1 MRFFTFYVYLCK
13 RTPQYTTLANYN
25 QTHFDMKRFLR
36 STLALV
42 VGLALAGCAKE
53 YDDSAINKKVDDLA
67 AQVKAYAEQVA
78 TYQSQVTALKTVVEA
93 VQAGDYVTKVE
104 QIEGGVTIT
113 FAKKGVVTIYNGAKG
128 DPGDPGSPGTP
139 GDPGAPGASPELSVK
154 DFDGVMYWTVNGEK
168 TVPVYQAT
176 PQFRVKDGKWE
187 YSVDEGKTWVEAG
200 PAAGGD
206 SIFSKVEDGE
216 EAVVFTLADGS
227 TITIPKEQAFELV
240 IGKDFVVE
248 SAETVSI
255 PYTVKNATKN
265 TVVDAFPGGAYKA
278 VVKEAEDKASGTVE
292 VTAPE
297 KEKVEDGQV
306 LVWADN
312 GAGKTSI
319 KKLAFEGAVFSVTPV
334 DEVAAEGADIE
345 VKVVSNLEFKV
356 EPAVDWITYVETR
369 AVKESTVVLKVAANT
384 GAVRTGDVKILRAD
398 NDKLLQTISIAQ
410 KAAEV
415 PPAGVVKVERV
426 WGKFPTEWPTFSTN
440 LDRTATMDEDYIYVA
455 KSAGDTKGVWAIP
468 LDGDLSK
475 AKEVCMT
482 GVESEGTFYT
492 SCVRTIYDPAKGKHI
507 LLLSNMA
514 MEGGVHLYLYAY
526 ENGIDAAPTKILSD
540 YALPTWAERR
550 FGDFFTVVG
559 DWSKGYVWFR
569 TNTSG
574 ASTTARFTIV
584 NGKLSSQTPDGF
596 SYGYGAS
603 QGKGS
608 FYQYD
613 MSAKQGL
620 LVTDSIGMFYDLNSA
635 EGQEWNAPATTENMR
650 RLFGVTPFEF
660 KGKKFIAFTKMKND
674 NAARSWIKVI
684 EDKGS
689 AADFKASLEEDKIVY
704 QAALQINEEG
714 ESVNVMTGATYS
726 NQTSANCAVV
736 VKEDAVYIMGHH
748 HNVGLSLF
756 KLTIE

>member
-1 MRFFTFYVYLCK
+1 M
-13 RTPQYTTLANYN
+13 
-25 QTHFDMKRFLR
+25 
-36 STLALV
+36 LALA

-53 YDDSAINKKVDDLA
+53 YDDSAINKKVDDLT

-78 TYQSQVTALKTVVEA
+78 TYQSQVTALKTVVDA

-128 DPGDPGSPGTP
+128 DPGDPGAPGTP
-139 GDPGAPGASPELSVK
+139 GDPGTPGAPGTSPELSVK
-154 DFDGVMYWTVNGEK
+154 DFDGVLYWTVNGEK

-240 IGKDFVVE
+240 IGKEAVVG
-248 SAETVSI
+248 SGETVSI

-312 GAGKTSI
+312 GAGKASI
-319 KKLAFEGAVFSVTPV
+319 KKLTIEGTVFTVTPV

-369 AVKESTVVLKVAANT
+369 AVKESTIVLKVAANT
-384 GAVRTGDVKILRAD
+384 GDVRTGDVKILRAD

-426 WGKFPTEWPTFSTN
+426 WGKYPTEWPDFSGN
-440 LDRTATMDEDYIYVA
+440 FDRTATMDEDYIYVA
-455 KSAGDTKGVWAIP
+455 QTATGGKKGIWAIP

-482 GVESEGTFYT
+482 GVEDEGTFYT
-492 SCVRTIYDPAKGKHI
+492 SCVRTIPNPATGKHI
-507 LLLSNMA
+507 LLLSNMS
-514 MEGGVHLYLYAY
+514 MTGGEHLYLYAY
-526 ENGIDAAPTKILSD
+526 ENGIDAAPTKLLSG
-540 YALPTWAERR
+540 YTLPTWAERR

-559 DWSKGYVWFR
+559 DWSKSYVWFR

-584 NGKLSSQTPDGF
+584 DGKLTSQTPDGF

-613 MSAKQGL
+613 MSAKYGL
-620 LVTDSIGMFYDLNSA
+620 LVTADIGMFYDLNSA
-635 EGQEWNAPATTENMR
+635 EGQAWNAPATTENMCKM
-650 RLFGVTPFEF
+650 FGVTPFEF
-660 KGKKFIAFTKMKND
+660 KGKKFIAFTKMKN
-674 NAARSWIKVI
+674 AARAWIKVI

-689 AADFKASLEEDKIVY
+689 AADFKASLEEDKVVY
-704 QAALQINEEG
+704 QAAIQISEEG
-714 ESVNVMTGATYS
+714 ASENVMPNPTWTD
-726 NQTSANCAVV
+726 QTSASCAVV
-736 VKEDAVYIMGHH
+736 VKEDGAYILGHL
-748 HNVGLSLF
+748 HNVGISLF

>member
-1 MRFFTFYVYLCK
+1 
-13 RTPQYTTLANYN
+13 
-25 QTHFDMKRFLR
+25 MKKFLR
-36 STLALV
+36 CFLALSV
-42 VGLALAGCAKE
+42 ALLAAGCAKE
-53 YDDSAINKKVDDLA
+53 YDDTAINKKVDDLA
-67 AQVKAYAEQVA
+67 AQVKQYAEQVA
-78 TYQSQVTALKTVVEA
+78 TYQSQVTALKTVVDA

-128 DPGDPGSPGTP
+128 DPGDPGTPGTP
-139 GDPGAPGASPELSVK
+139 GDPGAPGASPELTVK
-154 DFDGVMYWTVNGEK
+154 DFDGVLYWTVNGVK

-176 PQFRVKDGKWE
+176 PQFRIKDGKWE
-187 YSVDEGKTWVEAG
+187 YSTDEGKTWVEAG

-216 EAVVFTLADGS
+216 EAVTFTLADGS
-227 TITIPKEQAFELV
+227 TISIPKEQAFELIINKEV
-240 IGKDFVVE
+240 VVE
-248 SAETVSI
+248 AGEVASI
-255 PYTVKNATKN
+255 PYTVKNATQN
-265 TVVDAFPGGAYKA
+265 TVVDAFAGGAYKA
-278 VVKEAEDKASGTVE
+278 VVKETDKASGTVE
-292 VTAPE
+292 VTVPA
-297 KEKVEDGQV
+297 VAEDGQV

-312 GAGKTSI
+312 GAGKASI
-319 KKLAFEGAVFSVTPV
+319 KKLSFEGAVFTVTPV
-334 DEVAAEGADIE
+334 DEVAAEGADVE
-345 VKVVSNLEFKV
+345 VKVVSNLAFKV

-369 AVKESTVVLKVAANT
+369 TVKESTVVLKVAANT
-384 GAVRTGDVKILRAD
+384 GDVRTGDVKILRAD

-526 ENGIDAAPTKILSD
+526 ENGIDAAPTKLLSD

-613 MSAKQGL
+613 MSAKYGL
-620 LVTDSIGMFYDLNSA
+620 LVTADIGMFYDLNSS
-635 EGQEWNAPATTENMR
+635 EGQAWNAPATTENMCKM
-650 RLFGVTPFEF
+650 FGVTPFEF
-660 KGKKFIAFTKMKND
+660 KGKKFIAYTKMKN
-674 NAARSWIKVI
+674 AARAWIKVI

-689 AADFKASLEEDKIVY
+689 AAEFKASLEEDKVVY
-704 QAALQINEEG
+704 QAAIQIAEEG
-714 ESVNVMTGATYS
+714 ASENVMPNPTWTD
-726 NQTSANCAVV
+726 QTSASCAVV
-736 VKEDAVYIMGHH
+736 VKEDGAYILGHL
-748 HNVGLSLF
+748 HNVGASLF
-756 KLTIE
+756 KLTLE

>member
-1 MRFFTFYVYLCK
+1 
-13 RTPQYTTLANYN
+13 
-25 QTHFDMKRFLR
+25 MKKFLR
-36 STLALV
+36 CFLALSV
-42 VGLALAGCAKE
+42 AVLAAGCAKE

-67 AQVKAYAEQVA
+67 AQVKSYAEQVA
-78 TYQSQVTALKTVVEA
+78 TYQSQVTALKTVVDA

-128 DPGDPGSPGTP
+128 DPGDPGTPGTPGTP
-139 GDPGAPGASPELSVK
+139 GDPGAPGAPGTSPELSVK
-154 DFDGVMYWTVNGEK
+154 DFDGVLYWTVNGEK

-187 YSVDEGKTWVEAG
+187 YSTDGGATWTEAG

-216 EAVVFTLADGS
+216 EAVTFTLADGS
-227 TITIPKEQAFELV
+227 VITIPKEQAFELV
-240 IGKDFVVE
+240 IDKEAVIDSG
-248 SAETVSI
+248 ETATI
-255 PYTVKNATKN
+255 PYTVKNATQN
-265 TVVDAFPGGAYKA
+265 TVVDAFASGEFKA

-292 VTAPE
+292 VTAPV
-297 KEKVEDGQV
+297 KEIPENGQV

-312 GAGKTSI
+312 GAGKASI
-319 KKLAFEGAVFSVTPV
+319 KKLSFEGAVFTVTPV
-334 DEVAAEGADIE
+334 DEVAAEGADVE
-345 VKVVSNLEFKV
+345 VKVVSNLAFKV

-369 AVKESTVVLKVAANT
+369 TIKESTVVLKVAANT
-384 GAVRTGDVKILRAD
+384 GDVRTGDVKILRAD

-415 PPAGVVKVERV
+415 PPAGEVKVERV
-426 WGKFPTEWPTFSTN
+426 WGKYPTEWPNFSGN

-455 KSAGDTKGVWAIP
+455 QTATGGKKGIWAIP

-482 GVESEGTFYT
+482 GVEDEGTFYT
-492 SCVRTIYDPAKGKHI
+492 SCVRTIPNPATGKHI
-507 LLLSNMA
+507 LLLSNMS
-514 MEGGVHLYLYAY
+514 MTGGEHLYLYAY
-526 ENGIDAAPTKILSD
+526 ENGIDAAPTKLLSG
-540 YALPTWAERR
+540 YTLPTWAERR

-584 NGKLSSQTPDGF
+584 DGKLTSQTPDGF
-596 SYGYGAS
+596 NYGYGAS

-613 MSAKQGL
+613 MSAKYGL
-620 LVTDSIGMFYDLNSA
+620 LVTADIGMFYDLNSS
-635 EGQEWNAPATTENMR
+635 EGQAWNAPATTENMCKM
-650 RLFGVTPFEF
+650 FGVTPFEF
-660 KGKKFIAFTKMKND
+660 KGKKFIAFTKMKN
-674 NAARSWIKVI
+674 AARAWIKVI

-689 AADFKASLEEDKIVY
+689 AADFKASLEEDKVVY
-704 QAALQINEEG
+704 QAAIQIAEEG
-714 ESVNVMTGATYS
+714 ASENVMPNPTWTD
-726 NQTSANCAVV
+726 QTSASCAVV
-736 VKEDAVYIMGHH
+736 VKEDGAYILGHL
-748 HNVGLSLF
+748 HNVGISLF